1 MWRLDGHREE
11 GRGWGACWGG
21 REDTRPAADLLLA
34 ATGLLVLQ
42 KQGSSTRGGCQGQ
55 ELQIV
60 NHSEVRWINLQWPN
74 RQEESLLTGGLKK
87 TPRMCRAAGDCGQA
101 SSVHLAWTLLVL
113 WLSGSGPASS
123 GLGSVSAATPR
134 EGGQDQR
141 GVQGASLPFI
151 YLFIFKL

>member
-1 MWRLDGHREE
+1 
-11 GRGWGACWGG
+11 
-21 REDTRPAADLLLA
+21 
-34 ATGLLVLQ
+34 
-42 KQGSSTRGGCQGQ
+42 
-55 ELQIV
+55 
-60 NHSEVRWINLQWPN
+60 
-74 RQEESLLTGGLKK
+74 
-87 TPRMCRAAGDCGQA
+87 MCRAAGDCGQA

-151 YLFIFKL
+151 YLFIFKLLSWTLERKTSLLFPWFSFFSGYDNICYRKYRKIQETGGDHSITSPEIITVTISETVLPV